1 MAVHGWAKLDRT
13 KAGCIPGIA
22 RLFAPTQTTKPAKTN
37 KLHSTMPYYMRN
49 TNDRVVRA
57 TFSWSKMASFVLL
70 PALLLLCNV
79 GSSSAS
85 LDLQGFTPSV
95 IDSKLLSS
103 KIETNRTILVG
114 TSGKEDFTSVQA
126 AIDHVP
132 VGNSDWVI
140 IHVRAGNYRYIRIYI
155 ISI

>member
-1 MAVHGWAKLDRT
+1 MSKARPLNSGWT
-13 KAGCIPGIA
+13 PGIA
-22 RLFAPTQTTKPAKTN
+22 RPNAPTQTTKPAKTD
-37 KLHSTMPYYMRN
+37 KLHTTMPYYTRN
-49 TNDRVVRA
+49 TNNREVRA
-57 TFSWSKMASFVLL
+57 PFSWSKMASFVLL

-114 TSGKEDFTSVQA
+114 KSGKEDFTSVQA
-126 AIDHVP
+126 AVDHVP
-132 VGNSDWVI
+132 AGNSDWVI
-140 IHVRAGNYRYIRIYI
+140 IHVRAGNYRYIRMYI